1 MEFEQYS
8 AVLLVTSP
16 DAPAL
21 SDEEA
26 AALQDAHLAYLAPLH
41 VGGYLLA
48 VGPLGDPDG
57 ELRGLSI
64 LNVGPERARELKE
77 ADPAVRAGVYRL
89 RVLPWRVPAGLVHFT
104 PGFVPRSLADVIG
117 TNSAPG

>member
-26 AALQDAHLAYLAPLH
+26 AALPDAHLAYLASLH
-41 VGGYLLA
+41 
-48 VGPLGDPDG
+48 
-57 ELRGLSI
+57 
-64 LNVGPERARELKE
+64 
-77 ADPAVRAGVYRL
+77 
-89 RVLPWRVPAGLVHFT
+89 
-104 PGFVPRSLADVIG
+104 
-117 TNSAPG
+117 